1 MSTAPH
7 YHIDV
12 AAFHR
17 DPYPDLARLR
27 AEMPIAYVPELGA
40 TIFTKRDAIFT
51 NEKIIEVFSSHQP
64 GGLMTVLMGENL
76 MRKDGA
82 AHQAERK
89 AIFPTI
95 SPRTVKGDWALA
107 RAWLFRALKGA
118 P

>member
-64 GGLMTVLMGENL
+64 GGLKQACQSDNL
-76 MRKDGA
+76 IMLSCGC
-82 AHQAERK
+82 HNLTCFK
-89 AIFPTI
+89 AKVCLTLN
-95 SPRTVKGDWALA
+95 RTCDVRPLRRTMD
-107 RAWLFRALKGA
+107 
-118 P
+118 